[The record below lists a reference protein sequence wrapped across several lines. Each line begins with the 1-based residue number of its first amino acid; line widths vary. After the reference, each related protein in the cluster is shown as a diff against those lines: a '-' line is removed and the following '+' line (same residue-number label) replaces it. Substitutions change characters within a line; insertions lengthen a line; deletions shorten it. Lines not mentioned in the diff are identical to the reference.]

1 VTTALQRAVLDYL
14 ASDPK
19 LPADSENGAPSASV
33 EQPVR
38 KIHIVGCPA
47 HDEVDEVALL
57 IFRQLID
64 PMRYDVEVLSASIL
78 VSEMTAAVAEK
89 KPPLV
94 CISALPPGGLVQAC
108 HLCKRLRALFPR
120 IKIVV
125 GRWSS
130 AGALDDGQ
138 NSLLAAGADQVGS
151 SLLQTR
157 DQLLNL
163 RQFIS

>member
-1 VTTALQRAVLDYL
+1 
-14 ASDPK
+14 
-19 LPADSENGAPSASV
+19 V
-33 EQPVR
+33 ERPVR
-38 KIHIVGCPA
+38 KIHVVGCPA
-47 HDEVDEVALL
+47 HDEADEVALL

-64 PMRYDVEVLSASIL
+64 PTRYNVEVLSASIL

-108 HLCKRLRALFPR
+108 YLCKRLRALFPR

-125 GRWSS
+125 GRWSGS
-130 AGALDDGQ
+130 GALDDGQ
-138 NSLLAAGADQVGS
+138 NSLLAAGADQVGN
-151 SLLQTR
+151 SLQQTR

-163 RQFIS
+163 RPFLSDDPSPNIDLRARGQGA